1 VKIGTTPVPGDT
13 YITVTDTLDPCI

>member
-13 YITVTDTLDPCI
+13 YITVTDTTDTCI